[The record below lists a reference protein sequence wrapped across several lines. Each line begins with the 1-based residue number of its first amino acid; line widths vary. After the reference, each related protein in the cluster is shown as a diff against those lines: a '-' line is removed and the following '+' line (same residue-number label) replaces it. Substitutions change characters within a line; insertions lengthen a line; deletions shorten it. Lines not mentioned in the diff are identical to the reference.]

1 MKKWLYDSVRDVDQ
15 APIDRL
21 RQFPREPDMLVY
33 GLRSLG
39 ALIIRELLHIYNHF
53 EIIGHQ
59 NLRTNRSLVIV
70 ANHCS
75 HIDTLCLLAALPLR
89 KLHRAFPAAAS
100 DYFFQSVPRLWAAAI
115 LVNALPFARQ
125 ARVRQSLSLCRE
137 LLANPGTILIIFPEG
152 TRSTTG
158 EVGEFKSGIG
168 ALVAGRDVAVAPC
181 FIDGSF
187 QAWPKGKRFPRPRK
201 VRLIV
206 GTPRNYRDRGTD
218 KIDICAIAA
227 ELRDAVNQ
235 LRPSKWKPLK
245 ELSLVGT
252 VPSCFIA
259 RGFQI
264 RATDKALLLFH
275 RGHEHS
281 GRWQETVDSLDLDD
295 VAIFAWDARGHGRSP
310 GDRGAAKSL
319 HDVIKDVD
327 AFARHVSEKFG
338 IPIENMIVLAH
349 SLAGVT
355 VTAWIHD
362 YAPPIRGHDFG
373 DGRISREALHSI
385 RNSGAANPS
394 TAIRK
399 ELREIENAH
408 ARS

>member
-1 MKKWLYDSVRDVDQ
+1 MKRWLYDSVRDVDH
-15 APIDRL
+15 APIDPL
-21 RQFPREPDMLVY
+21 RQFPREADMLVY

-39 ALIIRELLHIYNHF
+39 ALIIRGLLHIYNHF

-137 LLANPGTILIIFPEG
+137 LLAHPGTILIIFPEG

-168 ALVAGRDVAVAPC
+168 ALVAGRDVAVVPC
-181 FIDGSF
+181 FIGGSF

-201 VRLIV
+201 VRLVV

-218 KIDICAIAA
+218 KIEIGAIAA
-227 ELRDAVNQ
+227 ELRDAVN
-235 LRPSKWKPLK
+235 
-245 ELSLVGT
+245 ELSRTNG
-252 VPSCFIA
+252 S
-259 RGFQI
+259 
-264 RATDKALLLFH
+264 H
-275 RGHEHS
+275 
-281 GRWQETVDSLDLDD
+281 
-295 VAIFAWDARGHGRSP
+295 
-310 GDRGAAKSL
+310 
-319 HDVIKDVD
+319 
-327 AFARHVSEKFG
+327 
-338 IPIENMIVLAH
+338 
-349 SLAGVT
+349 
-355 VTAWIHD
+355 
-362 YAPPIRGHDFG
+362 
-373 DGRISREALHSI
+373 
-385 RNSGAANPS
+385 
-394 TAIRK
+394 
-399 ELREIENAH
+399 
-408 ARS
+408 

>member
-1 MKKWLYDSVRDVDQ
+1 MKQWHYDSVRAVDQ
-15 APIDRL
+15 APINRL

-39 ALIIRELLHIYNHF
+39 ALIIRGLLHIYNHF

-100 DYFFQSVPRLWAAAI
+100 DYFFQSVPRLWAAAV

-137 LLANPGTILIIFPEG
+137 LLTHPGTILIIFPEG

-168 ALVAGRDVAVAPC
+168 ALVAGRDVAVVPC

-206 GTPRNYRDRGTD
+206 GTPRNYRDRGKD

-227 ELRDAVNQ
+227 ELRDAVN
-235 LRPSKWKPLK
+235 
-245 ELSLVGT
+245 ELLPTNG
-252 VPSCFIA
+252 
-259 RGFQI
+259 
-264 RATDKALLLFH
+264 
-275 RGHEHS
+275 
-281 GRWQETVDSLDLDD
+281 
-295 VAIFAWDARGHGRSP
+295 
-310 GDRGAAKSL
+310 
-319 HDVIKDVD
+319 
-327 AFARHVSEKFG
+327 
-338 IPIENMIVLAH
+338 
-349 SLAGVT
+349 
-355 VTAWIHD
+355 
-362 YAPPIRGHDFG
+362 
-373 DGRISREALHSI
+373 SR
-385 RNSGAANPS
+385 
-394 TAIRK
+394 
-399 ELREIENAH
+399 
-408 ARS
+408 

>member
-39 ALIIRELLHIYNHF
+39 ALIIRGLLHIYNHF

-59 NLRTNRSLVIV
+59 SLRTNRSLVIV

-100 DYFFQSVPRLWAAAI
+100 DYFFQSIPRLWAAAV

-137 LLANPGTILIIFPEG
+137 LLAHPGTILIIFPEG

-168 ALVAGRDVAVAPC
+168 ALVAGRDVAVVPC

-201 VRLIV
+201 VRLVI
-206 GTPRNYRDRGTD
+206 GTPRNYGDRGTD
-218 KIDICAIAA
+218 KMEISAIAA
-227 ELRDAVNQ
+227 ELRDAVN
-235 LRPSKWKPLK
+235 
-245 ELSLVGT
+245 ELLPTNGS
-252 VPSCFIA
+252 
-259 RGFQI
+259 
-264 RATDKALLLFH
+264 H
-275 RGHEHS
+275 
-281 GRWQETVDSLDLDD
+281 
-295 VAIFAWDARGHGRSP
+295 
-310 GDRGAAKSL
+310 
-319 HDVIKDVD
+319 
-327 AFARHVSEKFG
+327 
-338 IPIENMIVLAH
+338 
-349 SLAGVT
+349 
-355 VTAWIHD
+355 
-362 YAPPIRGHDFG
+362 
-373 DGRISREALHSI
+373 
-385 RNSGAANPS
+385 
-394 TAIRK
+394 
-399 ELREIENAH
+399 
-408 ARS
+408 

>member
-1 MKKWLYDSVRDVDQ
+1 MRKWLYDSARDVDQ
-15 APIDRL
+15 APVDRL

-33 GLRSLG
+33 GLRLLA
-39 ALIIRELLHIYNHF
+39 ALIIRALLRIYNHF

-137 LLANPGTILIIFPEG
+137 LLADPGTILIIFPEG

-187 QAWPKGKRFPRPRK
+187 RAWPKGKRLPRPRK

-206 GTPRNYRDRGTD
+206 ATPRNYRDRRTD

-227 ELRDAVNQ
+227 ELRDAVNE
-235 LRPSKWKPLK
+235 LRPVNGS
-245 ELSLVGT
+245 
-252 VPSCFIA
+252 
-259 RGFQI
+259 
-264 RATDKALLLFH
+264 H
-275 RGHEHS
+275 
-281 GRWQETVDSLDLDD
+281 
-295 VAIFAWDARGHGRSP
+295 
-310 GDRGAAKSL
+310 
-319 HDVIKDVD
+319 
-327 AFARHVSEKFG
+327 
-338 IPIENMIVLAH
+338 
-349 SLAGVT
+349 
-355 VTAWIHD
+355 
-362 YAPPIRGHDFG
+362 
-373 DGRISREALHSI
+373 
-385 RNSGAANPS
+385 
-394 TAIRK
+394 
-399 ELREIENAH
+399 
-408 ARS
+408 

>member
-39 ALIIRELLHIYNHF
+39 ALIIRGLLQIYNHF

-201 VRLIV
+201 VRLVV
-206 GTPRNYRDRGTD
+206 GTPRNYRDRGTG

-235 LRPSKWKPLK
+235 LHP
-245 ELSLVGT
+245 
-252 VPSCFIA
+252 
-259 RGFQI
+259 
-264 RATDKALLLFH
+264 
-275 RGHEHS
+275 
-281 GRWQETVDSLDLDD
+281 
-295 VAIFAWDARGHGRSP
+295 
-310 GDRGAAKSL
+310 
-319 HDVIKDVD
+319 
-327 AFARHVSEKFG
+327 
-338 IPIENMIVLAH
+338 
-349 SLAGVT
+349 
-355 VTAWIHD
+355 
-362 YAPPIRGHDFG
+362 
-373 DGRISREALHSI
+373 
-385 RNSGAANPS
+385 ANGS
-394 TAIRK
+394 
-399 ELREIENAH
+399 H
-408 ARS
+408 

>member
-1 MKKWLYDSVRDVDQ
+1 MRKWLYDSERDVDQ

-39 ALIIRELLHIYNHF
+39 ALIIRGLLHIYNHF

-137 LLANPGTILIIFPEG
+137 LLGHPGTILIIFPEG

-168 ALVAGRDVAVAPC
+168 TLVAGRDVAVAPC

-201 VRLIV
+201 VRLVV
-206 GTPRNYRDRGTD
+206 GTPRNYRDRGTG

-227 ELRDAVNQ
+227 ELRNAVN
-235 LRPSKWKPLK
+235 
-245 ELSLVGT
+245 
-252 VPSCFIA
+252 
-259 RGFQI
+259 
-264 RATDKALLLFH
+264 
-275 RGHEHS
+275 
-281 GRWQETVDSLDLDD
+281 
-295 VAIFAWDARGHGRSP
+295 
-310 GDRGAAKSL
+310 
-319 HDVIKDVD
+319 
-327 AFARHVSEKFG
+327 
-338 IPIENMIVLAH
+338 
-349 SLAGVT
+349 
-355 VTAWIHD
+355 
-362 YAPPIRGHDFG
+362 
-373 DGRISREALHSI
+373 
-385 RNSGAANPS
+385 
-394 TAIRK
+394 
-399 ELREIENAH
+399 ELRSANE
-408 ARS
+408 SY

>member
-1 MKKWLYDSVRDVDQ
+1 MKQWRYDSVRAVDQ
-15 APIDRL
+15 APVDRL

-39 ALIIRELLHIYNHF
+39 ALIIRGLLNIYNHF

-100 DYFFQSVPRLWAAAI
+100 DYFFQSIPRLWAAAI

-125 ARVRQSLSLCRE
+125 ARVRQSLLLCRD
-137 LLANPGTILIIFPEG
+137 LLAHPGTILIIFPEG

-168 ALVAGRDVAVAPC
+168 ALVAGCDVAVTPC

-187 QAWPKGKRFPRPRK
+187 QAWPKGKRFPRPGK

-206 GTPRNYRDRGTD
+206 GTPRNFRDRGTD

-227 ELRDAVNQ
+227 ELRDAVN
-235 LRPSKWKPLK
+235 
-245 ELSLVGT
+245 
-252 VPSCFIA
+252 
-259 RGFQI
+259 
-264 RATDKALLLFH
+264 
-275 RGHEHS
+275 
-281 GRWQETVDSLDLDD
+281 
-295 VAIFAWDARGHGRSP
+295 
-310 GDRGAAKSL
+310 
-319 HDVIKDVD
+319 
-327 AFARHVSEKFG
+327 
-338 IPIENMIVLAH
+338 
-349 SLAGVT
+349 
-355 VTAWIHD
+355 
-362 YAPPIRGHDFG
+362 
-373 DGRISREALHSI
+373 
-385 RNSGAANPS
+385 
-394 TAIRK
+394 
-399 ELREIENAH
+399 ELRLPNGSH
-408 ARS
+408 

>member
-21 RQFPREPDMLVY
+21 RQFPREPDIIVY

-39 ALIIRELLHIYNHF
+39 ALIIRGLLHIYNSF

-59 NLRTNRSLVIV
+59 NLRTNRSLVVV

-137 LLANPGTILIIFPEG
+137 LLAHPGTILIIFPEG

-201 VRLIV
+201 VQLVI

-218 KIDICAIAA
+218 KMEICAIAA
-227 ELRDAVNQ
+227 ELRNAVNK
-235 LRPSKWKPLK
+235 LRPTNGS
-245 ELSLVGT
+245 
-252 VPSCFIA
+252 
-259 RGFQI
+259 
-264 RATDKALLLFH
+264 H
-275 RGHEHS
+275 
-281 GRWQETVDSLDLDD
+281 
-295 VAIFAWDARGHGRSP
+295 
-310 GDRGAAKSL
+310 
-319 HDVIKDVD
+319 
-327 AFARHVSEKFG
+327 
-338 IPIENMIVLAH
+338 
-349 SLAGVT
+349 
-355 VTAWIHD
+355 
-362 YAPPIRGHDFG
+362 
-373 DGRISREALHSI
+373 
-385 RNSGAANPS
+385 
-394 TAIRK
+394 
-399 ELREIENAH
+399 
-408 ARS
+408 